1 MLYSCDLTNLVVI
14 LQFNLYEQLIK
25 YVTFS
30 QRTLYCI
37 LPISNMLNFH
47 KELYIVFFYVALPP
61 FKKDIVTSFG

>member
-47 KELYIVFFYVALPP
+47 KELYIVFFMLHYLHL
-61 FKKDIVTSFG
+61 KKTL